1 MGKAKLA
8 WFPCEPLCPLW
19 LRRSLPQRAQGSQG
33 KTKQNIELRN
43 FAPTNSGA
51 LSRISRADGIE
62 RTVRGRPRHTHAGLL
77 RGFGEDGGVGY
88 SGGGGIDGDGSAGR
102 RKRIELGCRSRG
114 AGDVGIGVGE
124 SASGT
129 AVVKG
134 NAVAG
139 NGIAILV

>member
-8 WFPCEPLCPLW
+8 WFPCEPLCRLW

-77 RGFGEDGGVGY
+77 RGFGEDGRVGY
-88 SGGGGIDGDGSAGR
+88 SSGGGIYCDGCAGT
-102 RKRIELGCRSRG
+102 RKRFELGCRSVASR
-114 AGDVGIGVGE
+114 DVWNGV
-124 SASGT
+124 
-129 AVVKG
+129 
-134 NAVAG
+134 
-139 NGIAILV
+139 